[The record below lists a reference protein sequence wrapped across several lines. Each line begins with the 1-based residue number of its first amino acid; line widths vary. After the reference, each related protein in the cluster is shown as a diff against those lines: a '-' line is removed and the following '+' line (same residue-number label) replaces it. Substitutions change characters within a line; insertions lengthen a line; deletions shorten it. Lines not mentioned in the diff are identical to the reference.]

1 MDIRA
6 ATPLRILGPSIP
18 TPTRPVS
25 ARLRQHRV
33 HNEMEAG
40 RRWEANWGWLAAPT
54 GAGPGGDPA
63 SAAAAGPTSSK
74 VATKDSM
81 DRFLAS
87 HEGSC
92 TSTIK
97 LSLRAQKQQ
106 LQQPQGHYKV
116 TASAGSA
123 SSSSLEQP
131 AQAARSGGSGGGD
144 AVLPHR
150 GVAAGCGMACTW
162 AKLAKLDGVDDVV
175 IMIACVIIVRY
186 HASIHVHWRRFAA
199 SAITVHFRVHYVYTC
214 TGDALRRTFM
224 RTASTTS

>member
-40 RRWEANWGWLAAPT
+40 RRWEANWGWLAAPA
-54 GAGPGGDPA
+54 GAGGDPA
-63 SAAAAGPTSSK
+63 TAAAAGPTSSK

-123 SSSSLEQP
+123 SSSSSSLEQP

-144 AVLPHR
+144 AVDQFVRQYMFKCGGASMRSVSRGPHSHMQGPAICHIPVHGLHVHVVLGHRRCVSFLCRHLR
-150 GVAAGCGMACTW
+150 GAGCG
-162 AKLAKLDGVDDVV
+162 
-175 IMIACVIIVRY
+175 
-186 HASIHVHWRRFAA
+186 
-199 SAITVHFRVHYVYTC
+199 YVESLL
-214 TGDALRRTFM
+214 G
-224 RTASTTS
+224 TAVYNNWEGC